1 MHEHGTLSVMQV
13 PTTPPGAPTPRDTFG
28 ARLSAGRGG
37 AGRPPPP
44 KALRTRHVLFIFS
57 GAFTE
62 LEASLR
68 AERTAAAAAA
78 TARGLSGGAADL
90 GESGPDDA
98 DPFFVGEEDITKSA
112 EPRPDHGC

>member
-1 MHEHGTLSVMQV
+1 MREHDTLSVLQV

-28 ARLSAGRGG
+28 ARLGAGRGG

-57 GAFTE
+57 GAFIE

-68 AERTAAAAAA
+68 AERTAAAA
-78 TARGLSGGAADL
+78 LSFLPPGNSTGKWKKPS
-90 GESGPDDA
+90 EEQT
-98 DPFFVGEEDITKSA
+98 FV
-112 EPRPDHGC
+112 